1 MLAVVAR
8 GVRTVPQGYEWT
20 VERFG
25 RYRITLSPGLRLIN
39 PFTDAIG
46 HKINVQETV
55 LEIPPQNVIT
65 KDNAVVV
72 VDGIVFYQVFDAS
85 RAAYEVRDLEL
96 AVSNITMTNIRTAI
110 GALDL
115 DETLSKRDE
124 INERLLRVLDAATE
138 PWGTKITRVELKD
151 VRPPEDVQVSMAK
164 QLAADRERRAAILRA
179 EGLKQAAILEAQGAK
194 EAQILA
200 AEGKLEAA
208 RREAEARERLAEAE
222 ARATT
227 VVSKAVA
234 DGDVQALNYF
244 VAQKYV
250 EAITQI
256 GASPNSRL
264 VLMPMETAGW
274 SGRSPGSP
282 NSPGLPSAR
291 RSSRHGR
298 HFGGLAVVGL
308 DRRWPASLALAEMV
322 VPGAYL
328 MWIALGAA
336 VTALAAGATGMIL
349 EGQLAVFAIATSVSC
364 LGGYFVYRALVP
376 MMDRDGD
383 VPLNAPR
390 RSMIGAHGTVC
401 EAFVNGRGKVR
412 IGDTVWLAD
421 GPDLAEGSPGGRRRR
436 PRHPA
441 RRDAPGGRRR
451 AETGDAR
458 GLTAAATAFQRTTP
472 RSRSAAIS
480 AAE

>member
-1 MLAVVAR
+1 MDYGILIFLGVVVVIVLAVVAR

-46 HKINVQETV
+46 HKVNVQETV
-55 LEIPPQNVIT
+55 LEIPAQNVIT
-65 KDNAVVV
+65 KDNAVVI
-72 VDGIVFYQVFDAS
+72 VDGIVFYQVIDAS

-179 EGLKQAAILEAQGAK
+179 EGLKQAAILEAEGAK
-194 EAQILA
+194 QAQILG
-200 AEGKLEAA
+200 AEGRLEAA

-222 ARATT
+222 ARATSA
-227 VVSKAVA
+227 VSKAVA
-234 DGDVQALNYF
+234 DGDVRALNYF

-250 EAITQI
+250 EAMQQI

-264 VLMPMETAGW
+264 VLMPMETSGLVGTIAGIAE
-274 SGRSPGSP
+274 
-282 NSPGLPSAR
+282 LAR
-291 RSSRHGR
+291 I
-298 HFGGLAVVGL
+298 AV
-308 DRRWPASLALAEMV
+308 RPAE
-322 VPGAYL
+322 
-328 MWIALGAA
+328 
-336 VTALAAGATGMIL
+336 
-349 EGQLAVFAIATSVSC
+349 
-364 LGGYFVYRALVP
+364 
-376 MMDRDGD
+376 
-383 VPLNAPR
+383 
-390 RSMIGAHGTVC
+390 
-401 EAFVNGRGKVR
+401 
-412 IGDTVWLAD
+412 
-421 GPDLAEGSPGGRRRR
+421 
-436 PRHPA
+436 
-441 RRDAPGGRRR
+441 
-451 AETGDAR
+451 
-458 GLTAAATAFQRTTP
+458 
-472 RSRSAAIS
+472 
-480 AAE
+480 